1 MRIYAMEIKFVRIT
15 ISIIGLLAAVLYM
28 LHFFEIL
35 QHRYIPVVAGAT
47 VISAYLVGV
56 YFQKKDQ
63 NKIP

>member
-35 QHRYIPVVAGAT
+35 QHRYIPVAAGAT

-56 YFQKKDQ
+56 YFHKKDQ
-63 NKIP
+63 NKIT